1 MVIRHRIPS
10 REQAPMRI
18 KILITLILCALF
30 VLPEWLPWTA
40 ERPDASSYGQEV
52 AQRDFKPFAHT
63 AVATAPPHGN
73 LDIGSRRF
81 AVVKAIDV
89 RRRQVTLL
97 IDGETEPREWTLR
110 TDAEVWRDGWW
121 GRLDQFDE
129 GERVWIWFDT
139 DDAKQP
145 TTVSLL
151 ADETSQQAFYAADK
165 DNEADETFNQRR
177 AAQQALLRERWSDE
191 GLPATFLVSSPQRHE
206 VEVMLDH
213 EAAAWARSLEPGDRV
228 TIEADGS
235 TPAVVR
241 RLRPWRERTQ
251 LVLAADLDAIHAG
264 GRLNV
269 RLASPPK
276 PGDDDLPDGIGKS
289 LDRAERLE
297 WIMSSIYCTCGMHDG
312 CAGHFYTLA
321 ACNAGD
327 EKPCGLAKQT
337 RKELANM
344 IDAGATDRQIVEQLL
359 RERGPNLLRPHMLP

>member
-1 MVIRHRIPS
+1 
-10 REQAPMRI
+10 MRL
-18 KILITLILCALF
+18 KLLITWILCASS
-30 VLPEWLPWTA
+30 VLVTG
-40 ERPDASSYGQEV
+40 RPPLAREP
-52 AQRDFKPFAHT
+52 DFKSFDDA

-73 LDIGSRRF
+73 LDIDSRRF
-81 AVVKAIDV
+81 GVVNAIDI
-89 RRRQVTLL
+89 RRRRVTLL
-97 IDGETEPREWTLR
+97 TDGETGPHEWMLR
-110 TDAEVWRDGWW
+110 DDAEVWRDGWW

-145 TTVSLL
+145 TTISLL

-165 DNEADETFNQRR
+165 DKDADETFNQRR
-177 AAQQALLRERWSDE
+177 AAQQALLRKRWSDE

-206 VEVMLDH
+206 IEVMVDH

-235 TPAVVR
+235 RPAVVR

-251 LVLAADLDAIHAG
+251 LVLAADLAALPAG
-264 GRLNV
+264 RRLNV
-269 RLASPPK
+269 RLASPTK
-276 PGDDDLPDGIGKS
+276 PGDDDLPAGIGKS

-297 WIMSSIYCTCGMHDG
+297 WLMSSIYCTCGMHDG

-337 RKELANM
+337 RQELAKM
-344 IDAGATDRQIVEQLL
+344 IDKGLSDQQIIKGLLSQRGA
-359 RERGPNLLRPHMLP
+359 NLLRPHMLP

>member
-1 MVIRHRIPS
+1 
-10 REQAPMRI
+10 MRL
-18 KILITLILCALF
+18 KLLIALILCALI
-30 VLPEWLPWTA
+30 VLVK
-40 ERPDASSYGQEV
+40 GQPPLAREP
-52 AQRDFKPFAHT
+52 DFKSFDDA

-73 LDIGSRRF
+73 LDIDSRRF

-89 RRRQVTLL
+89 PRRRVTLL
-97 IDGETEPREWTLR
+97 SDSETEPHEWVLGG
-110 TDAEVWRDGWW
+110 DAEVWRDGWW

-145 TTVSLL
+145 MTISLL
-151 ADETSQQAFYAADK
+151 ADESSQQAFYAADK
-165 DNEADETFNQRR
+165 DKEADETFNQRR
-177 AAQQALLRERWSDE
+177 AAQQALLRNRWSDE

-206 VEVMLDH
+206 IEVMLDH

-251 LVLAADLDAIHAG
+251 LVLQADLAAVPAG

-276 PGDDDLPDGIGKS
+276 PGDDHLPAGIGKS
-289 LDRAERLE
+289 LDRAERVE
-297 WIMSSIYCTCGMHDG
+297 WLMSSIYCTCGMHDG

-337 RKELANM
+337 RKELTDM
-344 IDAGATDRQIVEQLL
+344 IGKGFSDQQIIENLL
-359 RERGPNLLRPHMLP
+359 SHRGPTLLRPHMLP